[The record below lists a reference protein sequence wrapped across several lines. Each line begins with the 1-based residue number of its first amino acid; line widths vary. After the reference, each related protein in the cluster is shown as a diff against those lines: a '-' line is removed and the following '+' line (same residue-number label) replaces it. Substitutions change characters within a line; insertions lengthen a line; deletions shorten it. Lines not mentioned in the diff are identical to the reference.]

1 MRLNRTKTE
10 AVRLGNLKKT
20 NVPDAQ
26 ATQGINW
33 VKPGKWITIL
43 GFPFGESPDLAAF
56 WEANYFKCKQLLAHW
71 HAIKGLTTFARAQIL
86 NSLVYSRFRYWIYGL
101 VMPKHVTN
109 WLLNDAYAILWD
121 RNLTILPDDTGTLS
135 SARPFMKEGA
145 ALQGRASLGVA
156 ALHWPSHVKAI
167 QAQIMIHYLNGSRS
181 SWKYVL
187 DEWYARTP
195 EGRGVVFSTT
205 PTPGIT
211 TSTTRRSSALPE
223 IFKKALYS
231 FRELPFEKTSPG
243 TFESQ
248 DEARAEPAWCSHL
261 FKLKNAD
268 YYNTWRCQAEFN
280 RVQDFLT
287 ADGKEIW
294 SDDQITRY
302 FTNKF
307 DTDYRGHIKVKGRIP
322 IAPTILTKQWKSLTN
337 DCPDYVLE
345 YAKGKAGDTSSSPS
359 YSATSYKLMTK
370 MGHIPGK
377 GLGRTGEGVT
387 ELSCWN
393 KTTPPHP
400 CRAWAISPS

>member
-1 MRLNRTKTE
+1 MMKRDLDGITIGERKFILSQFADDTVVYLKSFAHLDHLWTVLSNWCDATGMRLNRTKTE

-56 WEANYFKCKQLLAHW
+56 WEAKYFKCKQLLAHW

-181 SWKYVL
+181 S
-187 DEWYARTP
+187 
-195 EGRGVVFSTT
+195 
-205 PTPGIT
+205 
-211 TSTTRRSSALPE
+211 
-223 IFKKALYS
+223 
-231 FRELPFEKTSPG
+231 
-243 TFESQ
+243 
-248 DEARAEPAWCSHL
+248 
-261 FKLKNAD
+261 
-268 YYNTWRCQAEFN
+268 
-280 RVQDFLT
+280 
-287 ADGKEIW
+287 
-294 SDDQITRY
+294 
-302 FTNKF
+302 
-307 DTDYRGHIKVKGRIP
+307 
-322 IAPTILTKQWKSLTN
+322 
-337 DCPDYVLE
+337 
-345 YAKGKAGDTSSSPS
+345 
-359 YSATSYKLMTK
+359 
-370 MGHIPGK
+370 
-377 GLGRTGEGVT
+377 
-387 ELSCWN
+387 
-393 KTTPPHP
+393 
-400 CRAWAISPS
+400 